1 LRWHNVA
8 KQNGGVCVDCWLLIH
23 LMMTKQAWLVCNPC
37 GQCFSTQSSANTNK
51 CIKSATGQKRSS
63 WPAALID
70 ASKVNLS
77 MCTVIMAQSP
87 TTDTQTW
94 VSAYTSRLQR
104 RAHISNNLLMQV
116 EKACNKGP
124 NSTSRSACFMQ

>member
-1 LRWHNVA
+1 
-8 KQNGGVCVDCWLLIH
+8 
-23 LMMTKQAWLVCNPC
+23 
-37 GQCFSTQSSANTNK
+37 
-51 CIKSATGQKRSS
+51 
-63 WPAALID
+63 LID

-104 RAHISNNLLMQV
+104 RAHISNNLSMQV

-124 NSTSRSACFMQ
+124 NSASRSACFMQ